1 MSVLVRTAGVTVLG
15 FAFVACGGG
24 AGGDGG
30 AIKDVFRDFFQ
41 AFEDED
47 AEALASLLSEDCEN
61 PDVLAAE
68 AIDDFADSTLDVDV
82 EFNITGA
89 DIRDLTETTAEALPE
104 GTTTVGGQ
112 EFRLDDADDPEYAS
126 LTKEDGEWKL
136 ADCSILI

>member
-30 AIKDVFRDFFQ
+30 AIKDVFRRHRHQ
-41 AFEDED
+41 A
-47 AEALASLLSEDCEN
+47 C
-61 PDVLAAE
+61 
-68 AIDDFADSTLDVDV
+68 
-82 EFNITGA
+82 
-89 DIRDLTETTAEALPE
+89 ETTAEALPE

-112 EFRLDDADDPEYAS
+112 EFRLDDANDPEYAS